1 MGGCCREAGPSLE
14 DQPGSFEVQSAI
26 KQLCPRL
33 ELWQIKA
40 DLSECEEV
48 KSNRSFH
55 LLMYEYLF
63 RLCPQPCLYRTLT
76 DILTAG
82 ANLSWGVYSTSLR
95 TQKRSR
101 GYFMECKEGN
111 KCKANNVTTLFFC
124 FLFVPFFA
132 IKSNAMNLQFCMA
145 SRAVKFSPLRGGCLP
160 VGEIKTKN
168 TQYKRAAAGVF
179 GFARLSDRSMGLQ

>member
-26 KQLCPRL
+26 KQLHPRL

-82 ANLSWGVYSTSLR
+82 ANLSWGCTARAYGHKNAPEAILWSAKRETS
-95 TQKRSR
+95 
-101 GYFMECKEGN
+101 
-111 KCKANNVTTLFFC
+111 
-124 FLFVPFFA
+124 
-132 IKSNAMNLQFCMA
+132 
-145 SRAVKFSPLRGGCLP
+145 
-160 VGEIKTKN
+160 
-168 TQYKRAAAGVF
+168 
-179 GFARLSDRSMGLQ
+179 ARQTM

>member
-26 KQLCPRL
+26 KQLHPRL

-63 RLCPQPCLYRTLT
+63 RFCPQPCLYRTLT

-82 ANLSWGVYSTSLR
+82 ANLSWEVHEPTDTKTLQRLFYGV
-95 TQKRSR
+95 QR
-101 GYFMECKEGN
+101 GKQVQSKQCDNPIFF
-111 KCKANNVTTLFFC
+111 VFFLFFFC
-124 FLFVPFFA
+124 NKKQCYEFTVLHGF
-132 IKSNAMNLQFCMA
+132 KSC
-145 SRAVKFSPLRGGCLP
+145 
-160 VGEIKTKN
+160 EIQST
-168 TQYKRAAAGVF
+168 
-179 GFARLSDRSMGLQ
+179 